1 MKRVGSTLRAALI
14 MLSRCGLAN
23 PAANLTIICVN
34 RKDLR
39 AVGLLIRW
47 R

>member
-1 MKRVGSTLRAALI
+1 MIHVGSTLRVALI
-14 MLSRCGLAN
+14 MLLRCGLAN
-23 PAANLTIICVN
+23 PAANLTIIYLN
-34 RKDLR
+34 QKDLR